1 MNGRQST
8 VIVSVLAVS
17 LIAIAGIAGVTIAAT
32 DVSID
37 LAGGTDNG
45 EGGTAFTPAAEITT
59 PQYDADAVVSND
71 TPGTATVGMT
81 SVAQNST
88 VVIDT
93 GTFTNNY
100 AIQPLAQTLAENG
113 YDIRVL
119 TGTDTVERD
128 LDNATG
134 LLTLGVTEYSEDERE
149 AISDFADAGG
159 HVVVTVE
166 PSAAFSSADQSELFA
181 SIDATP
187 QPGYVYN
194 LQENDLNYQRIF
206 AAPRGVPTLTTGVDR
221 VVFDTA
227 TTISARSVAETLR
240 PIDGSQ
246 RSVTR
251 AETTAP
257 VMTRSDGFV
266 TIGDTDFLSP
276 ANVQR
281 ADNDVFVG
289 NLAEFLVEGEEYS
302 DGQPES
308 ESAGTGGD

>member
-1 MNGRQST
+1 MNNRQST
-8 VIVSVLAVS
+8 VIVSVLAIS
-17 LIAIAGIAGVTIAAT
+17 LIAVAGIAGVTIAAT
-32 DVSID
+32 EVSVD
-37 LAGGTDNG
+37 LAGGDGGGG
-45 EGGTAFTPAAEITT
+45 EGTAFTPAENITT
-59 PQYDADAVVSND
+59 PQYDADTVVSND
-71 TPGTATVGMT
+71 TPGTATVTMSSAASG
-81 SVAQNST
+81 ST

-93 GTFTNNY
+93 STFTNNY

-119 TGTDTVERD
+119 TGTDSVETD

-134 LLTLGVTEYSEDERE
+134 LLTLGVTEYSEAERE

-206 AAPRGVPTLTTGVDR
+206 AAPSGSPTLTAGVDR

-227 TTISARSVAETLR
+227 TTLSAQSAVETLR

-251 AETTAP
+251 AATTAP
-257 VMTRSDGFV
+257 VVTRSDGFV
-266 TIGDTDFLSP
+266 TVGDTDFLSP

-281 ADNDVFVG
+281 ADNDAFVG

-302 DGQPES
+302 GQS
-308 ESAGTGGD
+308 QSARSDED

>member
-1 MNGRQST
+1 MNSRQLT

-17 LIAIAGIAGVTIAAT
+17 LIAVAGIAGVTIAAT
-32 DVSID
+32 EVSVD
-37 LAGGTDNG
+37 LAGGDG
-45 EGGTAFTPAAEITT
+45 DGAEGTAFTPATNIST
-59 PQYDADAVVSND
+59 PQYDADTVVSDD
-71 TPGTATVGMT
+71 TPGTATVRMT
-81 SVAQNST
+81 SAAQNST

-93 GTFTNNY
+93 STFTNNY

-119 TGTDTVERD
+119 TGTDSVDRD

-149 AISDFADAGG
+149 AISEFADAGG
-159 HVVVTVE
+159 HVIVTVE

-206 AAPRGVPTLTTGVDR
+206 AAPSGDSTLTTGVDR

-227 TTISARSVAETLR
+227 TTLSAQSSIEALR

-246 RSVTR
+246 RSITR
-251 AETTAP
+251 ATTTAP
-257 VMTRSDGFV
+257 VMTRNDGFV

-289 NLAEFLVEGEEYS
+289 NLAEFLVEGEEY
-302 DGQPES
+302 
-308 ESAGTGGD
+308 AGS